1 MEKLYLILRQHKAS
15 QNFLTSIK
23 ADLKNLSLHGVNK
36 FKISLPHFQA
46 IQRLSTKKLA
56 NWKTLSI

>member
-36 FKISLPHFQA
+36 FQVSLPHFQA
-46 IQRLSTKKLA
+46 IQRLSAKKLV
-56 NWKTLSI
+56 N